1 MKRKIRKKR
10 QIRLQK
16 FKKQKERDKY
26 DSKWWAKV
34 LIEMFDSHPYWISAS
49 LPYYAFIYV
58 DMHYGWE
65 FKHPVN
71 LFFLYDRMSQDIKYG
86 LFWLKH
92 PEALDDYNYKTYF
105 KELGSKGFEV
115 KNQVQVPV
123 YYKGELIC
131 PDLRLDLI
139 VDNRIILELK
149 SVVEYKKLFEKQ
161 LYTYLRL
168 MNCEMGYVINFNTDN
183 ITDEIYPVFNNHCK

>member
-1 MKRKIRKKR
+1 MDRAYTYKI
-10 QIRLQK
+10 LGCVY
-16 FKKQKERDKY
+16 EVY
-26 DSKWWAKV
+26 NELGPGLLES
-34 LIEMFDSHPYWISAS
+34 
-49 LPYYAFIYV
+49 IYEKA
-58 DMHYGWE
+58 M
-65 FKHPVN
+65 
-71 LFFLYDRMSQDIKYG
+71 I
-86 LFWLKH
+86 
-92 PEALDDYNYKTYF
+92 

-183 ITDEIYPVFNNHCK
+183 ITGEIYLVFNNHCK

>member
-1 MKRKIRKKR
+1 MYNE
-10 QIRLQK
+10 LGPGLL
-16 FKKQKERDKY
+16 E
-26 DSKWWAKV
+26 S
-34 LIEMFDSHPYWISAS
+34 
-49 LPYYAFIYV
+49 IYEKA
-58 DMHYGWE
+58 M
-65 FKHPVN
+65 
-71 LFFLYDRMSQDIKYG
+71 I
-86 LFWLKH
+86 
-92 PEALDDYNYKTYF
+92 